1 MKTKFYTA
9 IGCITMAV
17 CISTPTYTAAWAM
30 PKPLTQQTADVTVTG
45 RVTDENGSGLPG
57 VTVMLQGTTRGTSS
71 DASGNYS
78 LAVPGG
84 EGTLVFS
91 FIGYRTQEVPIGN
104 RSSINVSLT
113 PDAEALEEV
122 VVVGY
127 GTQQKSLVTGAISSV
142 RQEEIAT
149 VSSTRVEQALQGRT
163 AGVTVLPASG
173 SPGSGMRVRVRG
185 AGSNG
190 NAEPLYI
197 VDGMRTGGIEYLD
210 PSEIASIEVLK
221 DAASAAIYGAE
232 GANGVVIIRTIT
244 GNKGAPSS
252 VSYSGQYGVQSV
264 GDRMD
269 LMNAQQYAAYLNE
282 SNTAGTIPDPA
293 EVAGVQGTDWLD
305 ELFETAPMQRHS
317 LSFSG
322 GGEKSSF
329 LVNGTMFRQDGI
341 VGGDRS
347 RFDRYTVRLNSDHE
361 IKSWLSIGNRLS
373 YSHFTRTG
381 IQEDDEFG
389 GVISNAILMDPITP
403 TLYSGALPPFVQEA
417 IDAGFPLVRDANGNY
432 YGLSQYIRGEVGN
445 PLAQLA
451 ITRGETVQNKVVG
464 NLFADIRPFAGFT
477 FTTRFGIDAA
487 FQRNHGWS
495 PSFWFSSERLNTAP
509 STFDTNENWFTWQWE
524 NYATYDRTIGSHHFT
539 LLAGISALER
549 KYNRLNGTSSGLFAE
564 EDIFAFPDFTP
575 DDNDR
580 IAGTETSNT
589 LESFY
594 GRLSYDYMNKYLLNL
609 TVRRDGSSLLPPG
622 KEWGT
627 FPSVSVGWVLSN
639 EEFFPATD
647 AVNYLKLRGSW
658 GQNGSLSNLTLGQWA
673 AVITSQ
679 GIRYPDGNGGYI
691 TVAEPAQLANPDLTW
706 ETSQQFDIGLDLGF
720 FQNKLTFTTDYFVK
734 TTKDLITPG
743 TPPRFIGNVL
753 PFVNGGDVRN
763 RGWEFELG
771 FNNDEKAFKY
781 EFSVNLTTLDNEVT
795 FLNPNVSRIAGTGV
809 GTGWTATYFEEGF
822 PIWYF
827 RGYKTAGIFQ
837 TEDEIGQYLSEN
849 NISGY
854 DPAPGDPIVV
864 DVNGDGQISP
874 DDQTFIGSPHPDLV
888 YGGRIYLSYKGF
900 DFLAFIQGQS
910 GNDVL
915 LAFNRVDRP
924 TANRPAFFY
933 EDRWTGPGSTNSWF
947 APNTTSTYV
956 YNSDL
961 MLFDGSYARIRQLQL
976 GYTLPNSLTERISVR
991 NARFYVSLDD
1001 FFTFTDYPGLDP
1013 EAGSNDV
1020 NSLGI
1025 DRGVYPIP
1033 RKALAGLTFSF

>member
-1 MKTKFYTA
+1 
-9 IGCITMAV
+9 
-17 CISTPTYTAAWAM
+17 M
-30 PKPLTQQTADVTVTG
+30 PLIQQTADVTVTG
-45 RVTDENGSGLPG
+45 QVTDENGSGLPG
-57 VTVMLQGTTRGTSS
+57 VTVVLQGTTRGTSS
-71 DASGNYS
+71 DANGNYS
-78 LAVPGG
+78 LSVPGG
-84 EGTLVFS
+84 GGTLVFS
-91 FIGYRTQEVPIGN
+91 FVGYKTQEVQIGN
-104 RSSINVSLT
+104 RSTVNVSLA
-113 PDAEALEEV
+113 PDTETLEEV

-163 AGVTVLPASG
+163 AGVSVLPASG

-232 GANGVVIIRTIT
+232 GANGVVIITTKT
-244 GNKGAPSS
+244 GNKGAPST

-282 SNTAGTIPDPA
+282 SSTAGTIPDPA
-293 EVAGVQGTDWLD
+293 EVSSIQGTNWLD
-305 ELFETAPMQRHS
+305 EIFEKAPMQRHS
-317 LSFSG
+317 VSFNG
-322 GGEKSSF
+322 GSEKSSF
-329 LVNGTMFRQDGI
+329 LINGTMFRQDGV
-341 VGGDRS
+341 VGGDKA

-361 IKSWLSIGNRLS
+361 IKSWLNVGNRLS
-373 YSHFTRTG
+373 YSHFERAG
-381 IQEDDEFG
+381 IQEDSEFG
-389 GVISNAILMDPITP
+389 SVISNAILIDPITP
-403 TLYSGALPPFVQEA
+403 TIYTGALPGFVQDA
-417 IDAGFPLVRDANGNY
+417 IDAGLPLVRDGSGNY

-445 PLAQLA
+445 PLAQIA
-451 ITRGETVQNKVVG
+451 ITKGSTVQNKVVG
-464 NLFADIRPFAGFT
+464 NLYADIKPFEGFT
-477 FTTRFGIDAA
+477 FTSRFGIDAA
-487 FQRNHGWS
+487 FQRNHGWN
-495 PSFWFSSERLNTAP
+495 PSFWFSSERLNTTAN
-509 STFDTNENWFTWQWE
+509 TFDTNENWFTWQWE
-524 NYATYDRTIGSHHFT
+524 NYATYQRTIGSHNFT
-539 LLAGISALER
+539 LLAGTSALER
-549 KYNRLNGTSSGLFAE
+549 RYNRLNGTSSGLFAE
-564 EDIFAFPDFTP
+564 DDIFAFPDYTP

-580 IAGTETSNT
+580 IAGTENANT
-589 LESFY
+589 LQSYY
-594 GRLSYDYMNKYLLNL
+594 GRLSYDYENKYLLNL

-622 KEWGT
+622 NEWGT

-639 EEFFPATD
+639 EDFFPANNV
-647 AVNYLKLRGSW
+647 VNYFKLRGSW
-658 GQNGSLSNLTLGQWA
+658 GENGSLSNLTIGQWA

-691 TVAEPAQLANPDLTW
+691 TVAEPAALANPELTW
-706 ETSQQFDIGLDLGF
+706 ETSEQVDIGLDLGLF
-720 FQNKLTFTTDYFVK
+720 DNRLTLTSDYFVK

-743 TPPRFIGNVL
+743 TPPRFIGNTL

-763 RGWEFELG
+763 RGWEFELA
-771 FNNDEKAFKY
+771 FNNNTNPNAFKY
-781 EFSVNLTTLDNEVT
+781 EFAVNLTTLDNEVT
-795 FLNPNVSRIAGTGV
+795 FLNPNVTRIAGTGV
-809 GTGWTATYFEEGF
+809 GTGWTATYFEEGY

-837 TEDEIGQYLSEN
+837 SEDEIGQYLSEN
-849 NISGY
+849 GISGY

-864 DVNGDGQISP
+864 DVNEDGQISP
-874 DDQTFIGSPHPDLV
+874 DDQTFIGSPHPELI
-888 YGGRIYLSYKGF
+888 YGGRINLSYKGF
-900 DFLAFIQGQS
+900 DFLAFIQGQA

-976 GYTLPNSLTERISVR
+976 GYTLPNAVTERISVQ

-1001 FFTFTDYPGLDP
+1001 YFTFTDYPGLDP
-1013 EAGSNDV
+1013 EAGSNNV

-1033 RKALAGLTFSF
+1033 RKALVGLTFNF

>member
-1 MKTKFYTA
+1 MLICT
-9 IGCITMAV
+9 GAV
-17 CISTPTYTAAWAM
+17 TCANAWSM
-30 PKPLTQQTADVTVTG
+30 PKPLMQQTADVTVTG
-45 RVTDENGSGLPG
+45 KVTDENGGTLPG
-57 VTVMLQGTTRGTSS
+57 VTVILKGTTRGTAS
-71 DASGNYS
+71 DANGNYA

-91 FIGYRTQEVPIGN
+91 FIGYKAQEVQVGN
-104 RSSINVSLT
+104 RSTINVSLA

-142 RQEEIAT
+142 NQEEIAT
-149 VSSTRVEQALQGRT
+149 VSSTRVEQALQGRS

-232 GANGVVIIRTIT
+232 GANGVVIISTKT
-244 GNKGAPSS
+244 GSKGAPSS
-252 VSYSGQYGVQSV
+252 VSYSGQYGIQSV

-269 LMNAQQYAAYLNE
+269 LMNAQQYAAYLTE
-282 SNTAGTIPDPA
+282 SNTAGVIPDPA
-293 EVAGVQGTDWLD
+293 DVANVAGTNWLD
-305 ELFETAPMQRHS
+305 EIFETAPMQRHS
-317 LSFSG
+317 VSFSG
-322 GGEKSSF
+322 GSDKSSF
-329 LVNGTMFRQDGI
+329 LVNGTMFRQDGV
-341 VGGDRS
+341 VGGDKA

-361 IKSWLSIGNRLS
+361 IKSWLNIGNRLS
-373 YSHFTRTG
+373 YSHFERTG
-381 IQEDDEFG
+381 IQEDSEFG
-389 GVISNAILMDPITP
+389 SVINNAILMDPITP
-403 TLYSGALPPFVQEA
+403 TIYTGALPDFVQTA
-417 IDAGFPLVRDANGNY
+417 LDAGFPLVRDGNGSI
-432 YGLSQYIRGEVGN
+432 YGLSPYIRGEVGN

-451 ITRGETVQNKVVG
+451 ITKGGTVQNKVVG
-464 NLFADIRPFAGFT
+464 NIYADLEPIEGLT
-477 FTTRFGIDAA
+477 ITTRFGIDAA
-487 FQRNHGWS
+487 FQRNHGWN
-495 PSFWFSSERLNTAP
+495 PSFWFSSERLNTVAN
-509 STFDTNENWFTWQWE
+509 TFDNNENWFTWQWE
-524 NYATYDRTIGSHHFT
+524 NYANYQRTIGSHNFT
-539 LLAGISALER
+539 VLAGISALER
-549 KYNRLNGTSSGLFAE
+549 KYNRLNGSSSGLFAE

-589 LESFY
+589 LQSYY
-594 GRLSYDYMNKYLLNL
+594 GRLSYDYENKYLLNL

-622 KEWGT
+622 NEWGT
-627 FPSVSVGWVLSN
+627 FPSVSVGWVFSN
-639 EEFFPATD
+639 EDFFPAND
-647 AVNYLKLRGSW
+647 VLNYFKIRGSW

-691 TVAEPAQLANPDLTW
+691 TVAEPAALANPELKW
-706 ETSQQFDIGLDLGF
+706 ETSEQVDIGLDMGF
-720 FQNKLTFTTDYFVK
+720 FDNKLTLTTDYFVK

-743 TPPRFIGNVL
+743 TPPRFIGNTL

-771 FNNDEKAFKY
+771 FNNDDNAFKY
-781 EFSVNLTTLDNEVT
+781 EFAVNLTTIDNEVT
-795 FLNPNVSRIAGTGV
+795 FLNPNVNRIAGTGV

-837 TEDEIGQYLSEN
+837 TQQDIDQYLSEN

-854 DPAPGDPIVV
+854 DPQPGDPIVV

-874 DDQTFIGSPHPDLV
+874 DDQTFIGSPHPEV
-888 YGGRIYLSYKGF
+888 IYGGRINLSYKGF
-900 DFLAFIQGQS
+900 DFLAFIQGQA

-947 APNTTSTYV
+947 APNTTSTFV

-976 GYTLPNSLTERISVR
+976 GYTLPNTLTERISVQ

-1013 EAGSNDV
+1013 EAGSNNV

-1033 RKALAGLTFSF
+1033 RKVLFGLNFSF

>member
-1 MKTKFYTA
+1 M
-9 IGCITMAV
+9 
-17 CISTPTYTAAWAM
+17 PTYAEAVFAM
-30 PKPLTQQTADVTVTG
+30 PMPLIQQTADVTVTG
-45 RVTDENGSGLPG
+45 QVTDENGSGLPG
-57 VTVMLQGTTRGTSS
+57 VTVVLQGTTRGTSS
-71 DASGNYS
+71 DANGNYS
-78 LAVPGG
+78 LSVPGG
-84 EGTLVFS
+84 GGTLVFS
-91 FIGYRTQEVPIGN
+91 FVGYKTQEVQIGN
-104 RSSINVSLT
+104 RSTVNVSLA
-113 PDAEALEEV
+113 PDTETLEEV

-163 AGVTVLPASG
+163 AGVSVLPASG

-232 GANGVVIIRTIT
+232 GANGVVIITTKT
-244 GNKGAPSS
+244 GNKGAPST

-282 SNTAGTIPDPA
+282 SSTAGTIPDPA
-293 EVAGVQGTDWLD
+293 EVSSIQGTNWLD
-305 ELFETAPMQRHS
+305 EIFEKAPMQRHS
-317 LSFSG
+317 VSFNG
-322 GGEKSSF
+322 GSEKSSF
-329 LVNGTMFRQDGI
+329 LINGTMFRQDGV
-341 VGGDRS
+341 VGGDKA

-361 IKSWLSIGNRLS
+361 IKSWLNVGNRLS
-373 YSHFTRTG
+373 YSHFERAG
-381 IQEDDEFG
+381 IQEDSEFG
-389 GVISNAILMDPITP
+389 SVISNAILIDPITP
-403 TLYSGALPPFVQEA
+403 TIYTGALPGFVQDA
-417 IDAGFPLVRDANGNY
+417 IDAGLPLVRDGSGNY

-445 PLAQLA
+445 PLAQIA
-451 ITRGETVQNKVVG
+451 ITKGSTVQNKVVG
-464 NLFADIRPFAGFT
+464 NLYADIKPFEGFT
-477 FTTRFGIDAA
+477 FTSRFGIDAA
-487 FQRNHGWS
+487 FQRNHGWN
-495 PSFWFSSERLNTAP
+495 PSFWFSSERLNTTAN
-509 STFDTNENWFTWQWE
+509 TFDTNENWFTWQWE
-524 NYATYDRTIGSHHFT
+524 NYATYQRTIGSHNFT
-539 LLAGISALER
+539 LLAGTSALER
-549 KYNRLNGTSSGLFAE
+549 RYNRLNGTSSGLFAE
-564 EDIFAFPDFTP
+564 DDIFAFPDYTP

-580 IAGTETSNT
+580 IAGTENANT
-589 LESFY
+589 LQSYY
-594 GRLSYDYMNKYLLNL
+594 GRLSYDYENKYLLNL

-622 KEWGT
+622 NEWGT

-639 EEFFPATD
+639 EDFFPANNV
-647 AVNYLKLRGSW
+647 VNYFKLRGSW
-658 GQNGSLSNLTLGQWA
+658 GENGSLSNLTIGQWA

-691 TVAEPAQLANPDLTW
+691 TVAEPAALANPELTW
-706 ETSQQFDIGLDLGF
+706 ETSEQVDIGLDLGLF
-720 FQNKLTFTTDYFVK
+720 DNRLTLTSDYFVK

-743 TPPRFIGNVL
+743 TPPRFIGNTL

-763 RGWEFELG
+763 RGWEFELA
-771 FNNDEKAFKY
+771 FNNNTNPNAFKY
-781 EFSVNLTTLDNEVT
+781 EFAVNLTTLDNEVT
-795 FLNPNVSRIAGTGV
+795 FLNPNVTRIAGTGV
-809 GTGWTATYFEEGF
+809 GTGWTATYFEEGY

-837 TEDEIGQYLSEN
+837 SEDEIGQYLSEN
-849 NISGY
+849 GISGY

-864 DVNGDGQISP
+864 DVNEDGQISP
-874 DDQTFIGSPHPDLV
+874 DDQTFIGSPHPELI
-888 YGGRIYLSYKGF
+888 YGGRINLSYKGF
-900 DFLAFIQGQS
+900 DFLAFIQGQA

-976 GYTLPNSLTERISVR
+976 GYTLPNAVTERISVQ

-1001 FFTFTDYPGLDP
+1001 YFTFTDYPGLDP
-1013 EAGSNDV
+1013 EAGSNNV

-1033 RKALAGLTFSF
+1033 RKALVGLTFNF